1 MNYLKKIVQDDK
13 SELVFLLLFYF
24 LVPFI
29 IYLGIIISGNV
40 FVSGDGVGFFGFKI
54 YFNQSIM
61 EGQFPFWNPYLS
73 NGIPFAMDQ
82 SFGQLYPISM
92 LISWL
97 PLDFFILVYYSL
109 HMAIAGFFMN
119 LFMRELK
126 CDKKISFVIG
136 LIYILS
142 IHMGGYRKN
151 HMGIIS
157 TIAWI
162 PVIFYFIQRYIHT
175 KRIKFL
181 VFSGIVMALQFL
193 AGFIQCAFYT
203 DIIVG
208 IYLLYFMIQDKL
220 GIKRII
226 KDGLVWGST
235 YIGLVCI
242 QLIPM
247 LFMMNF
253 YQSLGTTDTPF
264 EFFKGWSISFR
275 KLLMTIFPTVF
286 GSDYAMP
293 YGYLYSSEIDIELFL
308 GTAII
313 LLVVCGIII
322 LRKHSFIKI
331 GVLLMIGT
339 YIYAANAHIPYLS
352 EILYRVPLLGGFRVP
367 SRILPLFIFIEF
379 AILGVVLQHFKETA
393 KKTQLLAYAVMGT
406 ICFTIIACVCYILI
420 SNGIFSSQLSR
431 FYEGGRVFIGP
442 IVICIVICIG
452 IYLYSRYE
460 TQKIFTLFLGILV
473 SVTLL
478 QTFPY
483 YHMYVT
489 VSSKEYMMD
498 NSKETLKELIDE
510 GNIWYAS
517 EKQEAYFTSEVGF
530 NKGAVLEMPSLNSY
544 VSLNNPTMYRL
555 FNNNVIPQL
564 NYSGLYT
571 WFPAARANVRAQNG
585 TLSMLGANVIA
596 DGENIID
603 ELGTSYTMGG
613 IEEKVIFEQ
622 ETLQVP
628 NLDGQLFV
636 FSNPVEIKKETFYK
650 IEFNAEASKNPGN
663 IYFDLCGE
671 NYDRGAQDVNIYI
684 KEGMRHYESYVFTE
698 DSDEGINIAARIV
711 GTPVA
716 NVDITNLRFVEMETI
731 PHIGTYEKLY
741 EDNGTTYYRNSN
753 AKDLLYFTE
762 KVIDVQ
768 DVDDI
773 YNYVYELDFINN
785 SYIEGYE
792 GKESLNIGK
801 IKEVERDI
809 NSIKARVECDEE
821 GFLNFSQNYYPEWKA
836 YIDGVETEVYMVN
849 GSIQGIKVPA
859 GSHNVEFRLVP
870 TSFYIGGI
878 VTLITII
885 ATVILI
891 IYDKKR
897 NILR

>member
-1 MNYLKKIVQDDK
+1 MNYLKKMIQNDK
-13 SELVFLLLFYF
+13 SKLIFLFGFYF
-24 LVPFI
+24 LVPFL
-29 IYLGIIISGNV
+29 IYLGTILSGNV

-61 EGQFPFWNPYLS
+61 QGQFPFWNPYLS

-82 SFGQLYPISM
+82 SFGQLYPISI

-157 TIAWI
+157 TVVWI
-162 PVIFYFIQRYIHT
+162 PVIFYFIQGYIHT
-175 KRIKFL
+175 KRVKFL
-181 VFSGIVMALQFL
+181 VFSGIAMALQFL

-242 QLIPM
+242 QLVPM
-247 LFMMNF
+247 LFMMSC
-253 YQSLGTTDTPF
+253 YESLGTIDTPF

-286 GSDYAMP
+286 GPDYSMP
-293 YGYLYSSEIDIELFL
+293 YGHLYSSEIDIELFL

-322 LRKHSFIKI
+322 LHKHSFVKI
-331 GVLLMIGT
+331 GLLLMIGI

-352 EILYRVPLLGGFRVP
+352 EILYRIPLLGGFRVP

-379 AILGVVLQHFKETA
+379 SILGLVLQYFKETA
-393 KKTQLLAYAVMGT
+393 KKTQLLSYAVIGT
-406 ICFTIIACVCYILI
+406 ICFTIIACLCYIFI
-420 SNGIFSSQLSR
+420 SNGIFSSNLSE
-431 FYEGGRVFIGP
+431 FYKGGRIFVGP
-442 IVICIVICIG
+442 IVICIIICIG
-452 IYLYSRYE
+452 IYLYSKYE
-460 TQKIFTLFLGILV
+460 TQKIFTIFLGVLV
-473 SVTLL
+473 SVTLF

-483 YHMYVT
+483 YHMYAT

-498 NSKETLKELIDE
+498 DSKKALKELIGV

-517 EKQEAYFTSEVGF
+517 EKQQAYFTSEIGF

-555 FNNNVIPQL
+555 FNNNAIPQL
-564 NYSGLYT
+564 NFSGLYT

-585 TLSMLGANVIA
+585 TLSMLGVNVIA
-596 DGENIID
+596 DQENVID
-603 ELGTSYTMGG
+603 ELGTSYTMGM
-613 IEEKVIFEQ
+613 EKNTIFEQ
-622 ETLQVP
+622 EILQVP
-628 NLDGQLFV
+628 NLEGQLFV
-636 FSNPVEIKKETFYK
+636 FSNPVEVKKNTFYK
-650 IEFNAEASKNPGN
+650 VAFDAEANKAPGSV
-663 IYFDLCGE
+663 YFDLCGE

-684 KEGMRHYESYVFTE
+684 KEGKHHYENYVFTE
-698 DSDEGINIAARIV
+698 DSDEGANIVARIV
-711 GTPVA
+711 GTPIA
-716 NVDITNLRFVEMETI
+716 DINITNLKFIEMETI
-731 PHIGTYEKLY
+731 PYTGIYEKIY
-741 EDNGTTYYRNSN
+741 EGNGTVYYRNNN

-762 KVIDVQ
+762 NVINVQ
-768 DVDDI
+768 DRGKI
-773 YNYVYELDFINN
+773 YNDVYKLDFINN
-785 SYIEGYE
+785 SYIEGYDDKE
-792 GKESLNIGK
+792 GLDLGEIK
-801 IKEVERDI
+801 IIDQGI
-809 NSIKARVECDEE
+809 NSIKAQVECSEE

-836 YIDGVETEVYMVN
+836 FIDGVETKIYIVN
-849 GSIQGIKVPA
+849 GSIQGISVPE
-859 GSHNVEFRLVP
+859 GSHIVEFKFVP
-870 TSFYIGGI
+870 TSFYIGGSI
-878 VTLITII
+878 TL
-885 ATVILI
+885 VVLI
-891 IYDKKR
+891 IIIVISIYKTKKHR
-897 NILR
+897 V